1 MVWQMDYSINTQFKP
16 GKIWYDSDGIP
27 IQAHGGGV
35 LFDQG
40 TYYWFGENKDG
51 DTYQAFLERVDV
63 IGISCY
69 SSKDLLNWINEG
81 IVLAPVKDDPSH
93 DLHTSKVV
101 ERPKVIYNEK
111 TKKYVMWVH
120 IDTPDYVYARVG
132 VAVSDSPTG
141 PYSYLK
147 SIRPNGA
154 DSRDM
159 TVFKDDD
166 GNAYLIHSSEWNKTL
181 YIARLNDE
189 YTDTTGEYTRNF
201 EGESREAPAVF
212 KQNNRYYM
220 ITSYCTGWEPN
231 EAQYAV
237 ADSMMGPWEMV
248 GNPCVGSNSQL
259 TFLAQG
265 TYVLPVFDKENTY
278 IFMSDQWN
286 PKNLRD
292 SKYVWLP
299 LYVNDEE
306 VTIKWIDAW
315 GMDDL

>member
-1 MVWQMDYSINTQFKP
+1 MTHSIKTQFKP
-16 GKIWYDSDGIP
+16 GKTWCDSDGIP
-27 IQAHGGGV
+27 IQAHGGSV
-35 LFDQG
+35 LFDKG
-40 TYYWFGENKDG
+40 IYYWFGENKDG
-51 DTYQAFLERVDV
+51 ETYKAFFERVDV

-69 SSKDLLNWINEG
+69 SSKDLLNWKNEG

-120 IDTPDYVYARVG
+120 IDTLDYEYARVG
-132 VAVSDSPTG
+132 VAVSDSPIG

-166 GNAYLIHSSEWNKTL
+166 GNAYLIHSSEWNKTM

-189 YTDTTGEYTRNF
+189 YVDTTGEYTRNF
-201 EGESREAPAVF
+201 EGESREAPVVF
-212 KQNNRYYM
+212 KHNNRYYM

-231 EAQYAV
+231 EALYAV
-237 ADSMMGPWEMV
+237 ADSIMGPWKIV
-248 GNPCVGSNSQL
+248 RNPCVGSNSQL

-265 TYVLPVFDKENTY
+265 TYVLPVQNKENTY

-299 LYVNDEE
+299 LYVNNEG
-306 VTIKWIDAW
+306 VTIKWIDSW
-315 GMDDL
+315 EIDDL